1 MTLSEY
7 TLLAASSLFVIL
19 DPIATVP
26 AFLAMTPNDTPAV
39 RGRMAGLACGVAA
52 GILVFFAFS
61 GQVIFRLLGITLPAF
76 RMAGSLILLLVALD
90 MVRAKRSTV
99 QETEEETR
107 AGADKQ
113 DIAITPLGI
122 PMLAGPGAI
131 STALLLRARAET
143 AAQHVALYLCIV
155 VVCAASYVVLR
166 LSTHGA
172 RWLGP
177 IGMKITTRVM
187 GLLLAAVAFQFLID
201 ALRDL
206 KVLAPA

>member
-1 MTLSEY
+1 
-7 TLLAASSLFVIL
+7 
-19 DPIATVP
+19 
-26 AFLAMTPNDTPAV
+26 
-39 RGRMAGLACGVAA
+39 
-52 GILVFFAFS
+52 
-61 GQVIFRLLGITLPAF
+61 
-76 RMAGSLILLLVALD
+76 
-90 MVRAKRSTV
+90 V